1 MGYVLSEKRFRVS
14 RAEFERSISGASKD
28 TQARYLRDYERYHRE
43 MAAKA
48 VPRPVGAS
56 KAPSRVQVPSGGV
69 KRSKPAAGASERYV
83 LSEARFKESYDVFK
97 ARMKDLPKATQERYW
112 RDWNR
117 YHLKQSRLAAP
128 KARNRFLHVFKVYA
142 VDNAGRPIEYHDANG
157 EPQPFYYKKY
167 VDDKRRLDPAD
178 IEMVKLAF
186 NDETNVNVSKV
197 EVVMTCDAF
206 ITTRYH

>member
-14 RAEFERSISGASKD
+14 RAEFEQSISGASKD
-28 TQARYLRDYERYHRE
+28 TQARYLRDYARYHRGTP
-43 MAAKA
+43 AKA
-48 VPRPVGAS
+48 VPGPVGVS
-56 KAPSRVQVPSGGV
+56 KAPGRVQACSNAP
-69 KRSKPAAGASERYV
+69 KRSTATAAASERYV
-83 LSEARFKESYDVFK
+83 LSEGRFKEGYDVFK

-142 VDNAGRPIEYHDANG
+142 VDNAGRPMEYHDANG

-167 VDDKRRLDPAD
+167 VDDKRHLDRDD

>member
-43 MAAKA
+43 MPAKA

-83 LSEARFKESYDVFK
+83 LSEERFKEGYDVFK
-97 ARMKDLPKATQERYW
+97 ARMKDLPKATQERYGVTGTATILSNPVW
-112 RDWNR
+112 PRQRPEIVSFTCSRSMPWTMLGGRLNIMTPMGSPNLFTIR
-117 YHLKQSRLAAP
+117 STWMTNATWTLLTLKWSSWP
-128 KARNRFLHVFKVYA
+128 SMM
-142 VDNAGRPIEYHDANG
+142 RP
-157 EPQPFYYKKY
+157 
-167 VDDKRRLDPAD
+167 
-178 IEMVKLAF
+178 M
-186 NDETNVNVSKV
+186 
-197 EVVMTCDAF
+197 
-206 ITTRYH
+206 